1 MVETLTQPK
10 KSKTI
15 QRIIGKI
22 KEEQKD
28 PIVVFFGGI
37 HGNEPAGVI
46 ALQEVF
52 SKLNKEQH
60 KIKGTVYGIR
70 GNMPALLK
78 KQRYL
83 DSDLNRLWTLQKIE
97 EIQKKEKAKR
107 VSEEKELMEIH
118 TFLLNILQDESST
131 FYFIDFHTTSSK
143 TRPFI
148 TINDALINRK
158 FSKLFPVPII
168 LGIEEYLEGPL
179 LNYINQLGYVSLGFE
194 SGQHAEQEAIKNSVA
209 FIWLTMVYTG
219 LLEKKDVTEFKIHY
233 QQLQTSS
240 EHDTSFYEITHRH
253 KIEAKDEF
261 KMLVNLKNF
270 TKLGKGTLLAV
281 HNQNE
286 IKTTTNTI
294 IFMPLYQ
301 TQGEEGFFLIRN
313 IPLLA
318 LWASTLFRKIRLDAL
333 LTIFPGVSWGNSKKE
348 SLMVNTKTAKFLTK
362 PFFHLLGYRNKTL
375 NENHI
380 LMNNRER
387 TAKNHLYRNTQWF

>member
-1 MVETLTQPK
+1 MVETSIQLK
-10 KSKTI
+10 KSKTV

-22 KEEQKD
+22 KGEQKD
-28 PIVVFFGGI
+28 PIIVFFGGI
-37 HGNEPAGVI
+37 HGNEPAGLI

-52 SKLNKEQH
+52 SVLNKEQY

-78 KQRYL
+78 KQRFL

-97 EIQKKEKAKR
+97 EIQKKVKLKR
-107 VSEEKELMEIH
+107 TSEEKELMEIH
-118 TFLLNILQDESST
+118 AFLLVILQDESST

-158 FSKLFPVPII
+158 FSKLFPVPIV

-219 LLEKKDVTEFKIHY
+219 LLKKKDVTEFKIHY
-233 QQLQTSS
+233 QQLQTSA
-240 EHDTSFYEITHRH
+240 ELDTSFYEITHRH

-261 KMLVNLKNF
+261 KMLVKLKNF
-270 TKLGKGTLLAV
+270 TELSKGTLLAL
-281 HNQNE
+281 HNRNE

-318 LWASTLFRKIRLDAL
+318 LWASILFRKIRLDAL

-348 SLMVNTKTAKFLTK
+348 TLMVNTRTAKFFTK

-375 NENHI
+375 NENYI

-387 TAKNHLYRNTQWF
+387 TAKNHLYHNTQWF